1 MSYSRWSNSTWYT
14 FWSSSRSSN
23 AHSRQEE
30 QFACLVDFDTQ
41 FHWPYD
47 MVCQFLEDRSIL
59 EQILSQAEPTEEEIT
74 ELLEYMKHFIGDV
87 DLHYHKKMTEIRGG
101 Q

>member
-14 FWSSSRSSN
+14 FWSGSN
-23 AHSRQEE
+23 ARSKREE

-41 FHWPYD
+41 FYWPYD
-47 MVCQFLEDRSIL
+47 VICRFLEDRSTL
-59 EQILSQAEPTEEEIT
+59 KQILSQAEPTEEEIT
-74 ELLEYMKHFIGDV
+74 ELIGYMRHFIGDV